1 MFFIYIYVFYIHIYT
16 YIYIYIYVFG
26 EGNGNSLQYSCLENP
41 MDRGAWQA
49 TYSSWGHKE
58 SDTTE
63 GLTHT
68 DTHIHTHTHTHTHIY
83 IYIILDVVPENDL
96 SVGIR
101 VFSCFL
107 WPPCGME
114 DLNSLTKNQTCAP
127 CNESMES

>member
-1 MFFIYIYVFYIHIYT
+1 
-16 YIYIYIYVFG
+16 
-26 EGNGNSLQYSCLENP
+26 

-63 GLTHT
+63 GL
-68 DTHIHTHTHTHTHIY
+68 IY
-83 IYIILDVVPENDL
+83 IYIILDVFPENDL

-114 DLNSLTKNQTCAP
+114 DHNSLTKNHTCAP
-127 CNESMES
+127 CNESLES